1 MDNILCCILGIIGLP
16 PPHLL
21 VAHKVGKMAN
31 NLEMDR
37 DLREGGV
44 FFSERPTLFLEK
56 MHNSE

>member
-1 MDNILCCILGIIGLP
+1 MDNILRCILGIIGLP

-37 DLREGGV
+37 DLRERGRFLFRTPDS
-44 FFSERPTLFLEK
+44 FFGEDA
-56 MHNSE
+56 